1 MTANNHTI
9 AGYVT
14 GQLTLAIQ
22 GADPIKLGEG
32 PSDAVVEDQS

>member
-1 MTANNHTI
+1 MTANNH
-9 AGYVT
+9 VT

-32 PSDAVVEDQS
+32 PNDAVVEDQS